1 MPAMPGVGPDF
12 EPAAEVPPAAEGGGF
27 FSGLRLLGQ
36 VFGGYLICQG
46 DDQLVLID
54 QHAAHERVMFERLRD
69 SQRAG
74 MVPRQR
80 LLVPVVIDLGP
91 REAALLREH
100 LERLAELGFE
110 VEPHSG
116 DSFAVRA
123 VPALLGDSDAAE
135 MVRDLAEDLVEIG
148 RSRRLDDANESI
160 LSRLACHSAVRV
172 GQGMSSEQVQ
182 ALLRAMDHT
191 DFSGHCP
198 HGRPSFITLGR
209 GDLERWFK
217 RT

>member
-1 MPAMPGVGPDF
+1 
-12 EPAAEVPPAAEGGGF
+12 
-27 FSGLRLLGQ
+27 
-36 VFGGYLICQG
+36 
-46 DDQLVLID
+46 
-54 QHAAHERVMFERLRD
+54 MFERLRD
-69 SQRAG
+69 SQRDG

-80 LLVPVVIDLGP
+80 LLVPVVVDLGP
-91 REAALLREH
+91 REAVLLRDH
-100 LERLAELGFE
+100 LDRLTDLGFE
-110 VEPHSG
+110 VEPHAG

-123 VPALLGDSDAAE
+123 VPALLGDSDAATL
-135 MVRDLAEDLVEIG
+135 VRDLAEDLVEIG
-148 RSRRLDDANESI
+148 RSRRLDEANESI

-172 GQGMSSEQVQ
+172 GQGMTPDQVR

-198 HGRPSFITLGR
+198 HGRPSFITLDR